1 MTEILITGATGQLG
15 SELRNLLDERNV
27 AYDAFDSHGL
37 DITDEE
43 TVMKKVE
50 ELQPKV
56 IYHCA
61 AYTAVDNAED
71 QYKAANWQVNET
83 GTQNIAQAAKKVGAL
98 LVYVS
103 TDYVF
108 DGTNPGEYKEDDP
121 TNPKNEYGKAKL
133 AGEEIVKQTLDNY
146 YIVRTSWVFG
156 KYGRNFVYTM
166 LRLAKDHDRLTV
178 VNDQFGRPT
187 WTRTLA
193 EFVTYL
199 VDNKSPYETYQLS
212 NDDSCSWYEFAK
224 EILADKDVEVAPVT
238 SKEYP
243 QKAYR
248 PRHSIMSLEKAKET
262 GYEIPTWQEAL
273 KEFMSDIEDGQ
284 EN

>member
-193 EFVTYL
+193 EFITH
-199 VDNKSPYETYQLS
+199 LS

-248 PRHSIMSLEKAKET
+248 PRHSIMSLEKAKAT

>member
-248 PRHSIMSLEKAKET
+248 PRHSIMSLEKTKAT

>member
-166 LRLAKDHDRLTV
+166 LRLAKDHDRLPV

-248 PRHSIMSLEKAKET
+248 PRHSIMSLEKAKAT

>member
-43 TVMKKVE
+43 TVMKRVE

-133 AGEEIVKQTLDNY
+133 VGEEIVKQTLDNY

-199 VDNKSPYETYQLS
+199 VDNKSPYEIYQLS

>member
-166 LRLAKDHDRLTV
+166 LHLAKDHDRLTV

-224 EILADKDVEVAPVT
+224 EILTDKDVEVAPVM

-248 PRHSIMSLEKAKET
+248 PRHSIMSLEKAKAT

>member
-83 GTQNIAQAAKKVGAL
+83 GTQNISQAAKKVGAL

-156 KYGRNFVYTM
+156 KYGCNFVYTM

-178 VNDQFGRPT
+178 VNDQFGRLT

-193 EFVTYL
+193 EFITHL
-199 VDNKSPYETYQLS
+199 VDTKSPYGTYQLS

-224 EILADKDVEVAPVT
+224 EVLVDKDVEVAPVT
-238 SKEYP
+238 SEEYP

-248 PRHSIMSLEKAKET
+248 PRHSIMSLEKAKAT

>member
-166 LRLAKDHDRLTV
+166 LRLAKYHDRLTV

-193 EFVTYL
+193 EFITHL
-199 VDNKSPYETYQLS
+199 VDTKSPYGTYQLS

-248 PRHSIMSLEKAKET
+248 PRHSIMSLEKAKAT

>member
-166 LRLAKDHDRLTV
+166 SRLAKDHDRLTV

>member
-166 LRLAKDHDRLTV
+166 LRLAKAHDRLTV

-248 PRHSIMSLEKAKET
+248 PRHSIMSLEKAKAT

-273 KEFMSDIEDGQ
+273 KEFMSDMDESFL
-284 EN
+284 N

>member
-248 PRHSIMSLEKAKET
+248 PCHSIMSLEKAKAT

>member
-166 LRLAKDHDRLTV
+166 LRLAKDYDRLTV

-248 PRHSIMSLEKAKET
+248 PRHSIMSLEKAKAT

-273 KEFMSDIEDGQ
+273 KKFMSDIEDGQ

>member
-43 TVMKKVE
+43 TVMSKVE

-71 QYKAANWQVNET
+71 QFKAANWQVNET
-83 GTQNIAQAAKKVGAL
+83 GTQNVTQAAKKVGAT

-108 DGTNPGEYKEDDP
+108 DGTNPGDYKEDDP

-193 EFVTYL
+193 EFITHL
-199 VDNKSPYETYQLS
+199 VDTKSPYGTYQLS

-224 EILADKDVEVAPVT
+224 EVLVDKDVEVAPVT
-238 SKEYP
+238 SEEYP

-248 PRHSIMSLEKAKET
+248 PRHSIMSLEKAKAT
-262 GYEIPTWQEAL
+262 GYEILTWQEAL
-273 KEFMSDIEDGQ
+273 KEFMSDMDESFL
-284 EN
+284 N

>member
-43 TVMKKVE
+43 TMMKKVE

-108 DGTNPGEYKEDDP
+108 DGTNYGEYKEDDP

-248 PRHSIMSLEKAKET
+248 PRHSIMSLEKAKAT

>member
-187 WTRTLA
+187 WARTLA

-248 PRHSIMSLEKAKET
+248 PRHSIMSLEKAKAT

>member
-224 EILADKDVEVAPVT
+224 EILVDKDVEVAPVT
-238 SKEYP
+238 SEEYP

-248 PRHSIMSLEKAKET
+248 PRHSIMSLEKAKAT
-262 GYEIPTWQEAL
+262 GYEILTWQEAL

>member
-43 TVMKKVE
+43 TVMSKVE

-71 QYKAANWQVNET
+71 QFKAANWQVNET

-224 EILADKDVEVAPVT
+224 EILTDKDVEVAPVM

-248 PRHSIMSLEKAKET
+248 PRHSIMSLEKAKAT

>member
-27 AYDAFDSHGL
+27 SYDAFDSHGL

-71 QYKAANWQVNET
+71 QYKVANWQVNET

-243 QKAYR
+243 QRAYR
-248 PRHSIMSLEKAKET
+248 PRHSIMSLEKAKAT

-273 KEFMSDIEDGQ
+273 KEFMGDIEDGQ